1 MSTTTEQSIDLTT
14 TADLAAIEENV
25 LTRVHIADL
34 IRQGSATTI
43 QADGWGA
50 GGEACAL
57 SAAALAAKG
66 LGYLA

>member
-14 TADLAAIEENV
+14 TADLAAIEESV

-34 IRQGSATTI
+34 IRQGSATTV
-43 QADGWGA
+43 QADGWGS

-57 SAAALAAKG
+57 SAAALAAKD